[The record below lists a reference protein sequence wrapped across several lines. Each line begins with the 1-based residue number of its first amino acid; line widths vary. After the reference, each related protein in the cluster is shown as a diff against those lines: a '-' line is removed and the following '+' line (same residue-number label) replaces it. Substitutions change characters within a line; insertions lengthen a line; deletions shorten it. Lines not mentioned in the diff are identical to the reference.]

1 MKRLSHYLKN
11 KSLNSVTLLTIF
23 SVYVIFYYTLTY
35 WGEPIVKSLR
45 DFDLLEYF
53 LFGSHSLQSDILGLT
68 LHNEIVFGFL
78 AFLISFLNFKFLH
91 KKSLGLTT
99 LSFPQTRAGL
109 FNKRVSLPV
118 ILLKVIKLFIY

>member
-11 KSLNSVTLLTIF
+11 KTLNSVTLLTIF

-53 LFGSHSLQSDILGLT
+53 LFGSHSLQIDILGLSI
-68 LHNEIVFGFL
+68 HNELVFGFL
-78 AFLISFLNFKFLH
+78 AFLDIFDVFFAV
-91 KKSLGLTT
+91 G
-99 LSFPQTRAGL
+99 
-109 FNKRVSLPV
+109 
-118 ILLKVIKLFIY
+118 